1 MNSCGKSE
9 FLKAPKTP
17 FLMTIN
23 CKGNLIDL
31 SRPKVMGILNRT
43 PNSFYA
49 ESRIS
54 EESVL
59 LKKAEKMLEEG
70 ATFIDIGGYSS
81 RPDAEDVS
89 IEEELNRVL
98 PAIELLVKNFPEIII
113 SVDTFRAE
121 VADKSIQAG
130 AAIINDISAGSL
142 DQEMMPTV
150 AKHQVPYIMM
160 HMRGTPKT
168 MQSLT
173 DYKDLPRDVIYYFSA
188 KIKLARQHGI
198 NDIITDPGFGFAKT
212 TEQNFELFK
221 NLELFKSLDLP
232 FLVGISRKSM
242 IYKSLGISAQ
252 EALNGTTVLNS
263 LALARGASILRV
275 HDVKEAIECVKL
287 YSQAC

>member
-1 MNSCGKSE
+1 
-9 FLKAPKTP
+9 
-17 FLMTIN
+17 MTIN

-31 SRPKVMGILNRT
+31 SKPKVMGILNLT

-49 ESRIS
+49 ESRIA

-59 LKKAEKMLEEG
+59 LKKAEKMLDEG
-70 ATFIDIGGYSS
+70 ATFIDVGGYSS
-81 RPDAEDVS
+81 RPDAEDVF

-98 PAIELLVKNFPEIII
+98 PAIELLVKNFPELVI
-113 SVDTFRAE
+113 SIDTFRAE

>member
-1 MNSCGKSE
+1 
-9 FLKAPKTP
+9 
-17 FLMTIN
+17 MTIN

-31 SRPKVMGILNRT
+31 SRPKVMGILNLT

-54 EESVL
+54 SESVL
-59 LKKAEKMLEEG
+59 QKKAEKMLKEG

-81 RPDAEDVS
+81 RPNAADVS
-89 IEEELNRVL
+89 QEEELNRII
-98 PAIELLVKNFPEIII
+98 PAIELLVNNFPEIII

-130 AAIINDISAGSL
+130 AALINDISAGSL
-142 DQEMMPTV
+142 DEKMMSTV
-150 AKHQVPYIMM
+150 GRHQVPYIMM

-173 DYKDLPRDVIYYFSA
+173 EYQDLPREVIYYFSE
-188 KIKLARQHGI
+188 KIKLARAHGI

-212 TEQNFELFK
+212 ISQNFELFK
-221 NLELFKSLDLP
+221 NLELFKNFELP

-242 IYKSLGISAQ
+242 IYKQLGISAE

-263 LALARGASILRV
+263 LALSRGASILRV
-275 HDVKEAIECVKL
+275 HDVKEAVECVKL
-287 YSQAC
+287 YSQVC